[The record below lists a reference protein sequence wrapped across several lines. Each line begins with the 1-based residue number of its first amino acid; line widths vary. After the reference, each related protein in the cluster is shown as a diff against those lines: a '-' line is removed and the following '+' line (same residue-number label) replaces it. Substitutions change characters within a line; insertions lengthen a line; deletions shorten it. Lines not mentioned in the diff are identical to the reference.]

1 MSEFHFNYKCI
12 AMGEQ
17 TSENPEKALAF
28 YLYQDYDE
36 KGSTMCAQIYI
47 PKEMQDKYCG
57 AKVYFSPNDVEFPD
71 ITSKTLKPVIWH
83 SKIKGTSDREG
94 NYICNDN
101 CIYIKIENEQLS
113 GCGIIAFIDG
123 TDMHAAPKE
132 KDCYKFVIN
141 YTKKEII
148 SYRVIERKSSVLVEV
163 LYPLLRE
170 SVKLGIMKK
179 KGAKPILVK
188 DFSSDTSR
196 NSQFNESEIIELKA
210 NGRVEDVAKKV
221 MNVDDPS
228 QYDFR
233 LVFLDARHATHYLLV
248 DESDY
253 TIEDQA
259 QRKKDIMASNKVSVN
274 QHRCPY
280 CGNLL
285 QPLPRK
291 YHKGETAIVGCNGK
305 EITTNTSDSRLR
317 GKVTRV
323 CSSDLVALSK
333 LNTSSVSC
341 IQKNQLIIPEHYD
354 ELPSMNVVVAG
365 FPKSGKTIYLSS
377 VFNMMDGGSGQGI
390 KAYPAVLNKILAT
403 FDRKSRGERT
413 VDEVKFLSV
422 DDKINID
429 ETVERARISP
439 REDIKLRY
447 VMSAGKNVEAQSP
460 KEIAWKLSWQPIGFR
475 IGDLGYSYFYDIPGE
490 MFTLENTDKVRALDM
505 ADCLLAVIN
514 GAPEVADPIGELLT
528 TLERIPSLAKSK
540 IDMKNIPIAIVFT
553 KHDLKLTDYL
563 GKEKSN
569 EYCFDENCHVV
580 CENIIGM
587 LPKNGK
593 YEGSALERHIDCS
606 SYELEHYL
614 KSRDTSGKYK
624 KLKDNYKNIKFFT
637 CSALGSDSCLGKP
650 KDGTKEVLFKP
661 RKLRVELPIIWLMYK
676 KGLIKR

>member
-1 MSEFHFNYKCI
+1 
-12 AMGEQ
+12 MGEQ
-17 TSENPEKALAF
+17 PSENPDKALAF

-36 KGSTMCAQIYI
+36 NGSTMCVQIYV

-57 AKVYFSPNDVEFPD
+57 AKVYFSSNDVDFPD
-71 ITSKTLKPVIWH
+71 ISSRTLIPAVWY
-83 SKIKGTSDREG
+83 SKINGVSDREC
-94 NYICNDN
+94 NYICSDN
-101 CIYIKIENEQLS
+101 CIYIKNENEQLS

-123 TDMHAAPKE
+123 TDINASPNE
-132 KDCYKFVIN
+132 RNCYKFVIN

-148 SYRVIERKSSVLVEV
+148 SYRVVERKSAVLVEG

-170 SVKLGIMKK
+170 NVQLGIVKK
-179 KGAKPILVK
+179 RGAKPTLVR
-188 DFSSDTSR
+188 DFRSDSSR
-196 NSQFNESEIIELKA
+196 GPQLKKSEIIELKA

-221 MNVDDPS
+221 MKVDDPS

-233 LVFLDARHATHYLLV
+233 LMFLDSRHATHYLLV

-259 QRKKDIMASNKVSVN
+259 QRKKDMMTRNKISIH

-280 CGNLL
+280 CGMLIE
-285 QPLPRK
+285 PLPRK
-291 YHKGETAIVGCNGK
+291 YHKHETAIVGCNGK
-305 EITTNTSDSRLR
+305 EITTNTSDARLK

-323 CSSDLVALSK
+323 CSSDLVELSK
-333 LNTSSVSC
+333 FNPTSASC
-341 IQKNQLIIPEHYD
+341 IQKNKLIIPEDYD

-377 VFNMMDGGSGQGI
+377 IFNMIDGGPGQGI
-390 KAYPAVLNKILAT
+390 RAYPAVLNEILAS
-403 FDRKSRGERT
+403 FDKKSRGERT

-422 DDKINID
+422 DEENNYTIND
-429 ETVERARISP
+429 AVERERISP

-490 MFTLENTDKVRALDM
+490 MFTVENTDKVRALDM

-528 TLERIPSLAKSK
+528 TL
-540 IDMKNIPIAIVFT
+540 KNITSLSKHNEDEVKNMPIAIVFT

-563 GKEKSN
+563 GREKNN

-580 CENIIGM
+580 RENIIGM

-593 YEGSALERHIDCS
+593 YEGSMLERHIDCS

-614 KSRDTSGKYK
+614 KARDSKGGYK
-624 KLKDNYKNIKFFT
+624 MLKDNYKNIKFFT

-650 KDGTKEVLFKP
+650 IDGNKEVLFKP
-661 RKLRVELPIIWLMYK
+661 RRLRVELPIIWLMYK
-676 KGLIKR
+676 NGLIKR